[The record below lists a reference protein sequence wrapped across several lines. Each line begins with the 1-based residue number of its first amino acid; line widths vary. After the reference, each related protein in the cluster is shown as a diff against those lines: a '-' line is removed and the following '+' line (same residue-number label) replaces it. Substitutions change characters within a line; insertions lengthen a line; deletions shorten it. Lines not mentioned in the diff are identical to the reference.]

1 MSLLDHELALRL
13 EKNERLR
20 DIIRRLARE
29 EARRLIRED
38 TLIRAEFIALIREE
52 IEQERVAAYVRDASK
67 LLFRDE
73 RKGLES

>member
-13 EKNERLR
+13 ENNERLR
-20 DIIRRLARE
+20 SIIREIVRE
-29 EARRLIRED
+29 EVEA
-38 TLIRAEFIALIREE
+38 A
-52 IEQERVAAYVRDASK
+52 IEQERIATYVRDASR